1 MASRRK
7 PSNRG
12 NFVITRSRP
21 GIFYARHADKLRKI
35 GLRAGTASR
44 GGAYDK
50 DQEGGIRMSLGEE
63 IRGHLPFLRRYARA
77 LTGSQQHGDNFVHTM
92 LEVIVAAPDE
102 FRSDDGIR
110 IDLYRT
116 FHRIWESAFIDDGE
130 GSDDDAFV
138 RAATRRLSRLTPL
151 GRQILLLTALE
162 GFSAEEAALI
172 TATDTPTVEILL
184 AEAVDDLDREAR
196 TSVLIIED
204 EPLIAMELEAI
215 VRDLGH
221 DVAGIAATH
230 EDAVA
235 AFENSDAGLVLADIQ
250 LADGSSGIDAV
261 QDILAIAPV
270 PAIFI
275 TAFPEKLLT
284 GHRVEPTF
292 LISKPFRE
300 NTVRAAISQSLL
312 FTPQLA
318 A

>member
-1 MASRRK
+1 M
-7 PSNRG
+7 
-12 NFVITRSRP
+12 T
-21 GIFYARHADKLRKI
+21 
-35 GLRAGTASR
+35 
-44 GGAYDK
+44 
-50 DQEGGIRMSLGEE
+50 LGDE

-77 LTGSQQHGDNFVHTM
+77 LTGSQQHGDNFVHTT

-102 FRSDDGIR
+102 FRVSGDTR
-110 IDLYRT
+110 IDLYRN
-116 FHRIWESAFIDDGE
+116 FHRIWESAFIEDGE
-130 GSDDDAFV
+130 ASDEGENPLV
-138 RAATRRLSRLTPL
+138 RAANRRLARITPL
-151 GRQILLLTALE
+151 SRQMLLLTALE
-162 GFSAEEAALI
+162 GFSVEETAAI
-172 TATDTPTVEILL
+172 TGADSAMVETLL
-184 AEAVDDLDREAR
+184 AEAVDEVDREAR

-204 EPLIAMELEAI
+204 EPLIAMDLEQI

-221 DVAGIAATH
+221 DVAGVATTH

-292 LISKPFRE
+292 LISKPFGR

-312 FTPQLA
+312 FTLQLA

>member
-1 MASRRK
+1 
-7 PSNRG
+7 
-12 NFVITRSRP
+12 
-21 GIFYARHADKLRKI
+21 
-35 GLRAGTASR
+35 
-44 GGAYDK
+44 
-50 DQEGGIRMSLGEE
+50 MSLGEE

-77 LTGSQQHGDNFVHTM
+77 LTGTQQHGDNFVHTM

-102 FRSDDGIR
+102 FRSGDGIR

-116 FHRIWESAFIDDGE
+116 FHRIWESAFISDGE
-130 GSDDDAFV
+130 GSDDQEDPIV
-138 RAATRRLSRLTPL
+138 RAANRRLARITPL

-162 GFSAEEAALI
+162 GFSTEEAALI
-172 TATDTPTVEILL
+172 TGTDVPTVEALL
-184 AEAVDDLDREAR
+184 AEAVGDLDREAR

-204 EPLIAMELEAI
+204 EPLIAMELEQI

-221 DVAGIAATH
+221 DVAGVATTH
-230 EDAVA
+230 EDAVEAFA
-235 AFENSDAGLVLADIQ
+235 ATDAGLVLADIQ

-261 QDILAIAPV
+261 QDILALAPV
-270 PAIFI
+270 PVIFI
-275 TAFPEKLLT
+275 TAFPERLLT
-284 GHRVEPTF
+284 GNRVEPTF

>member
-1 MASRRK
+1 M
-7 PSNRG
+7 
-12 NFVITRSRP
+12 T
-21 GIFYARHADKLRKI
+21 
-35 GLRAGTASR
+35 
-44 GGAYDK
+44 
-50 DQEGGIRMSLGEE
+50 LGEE

-77 LTGSQQHGDNFVHTM
+77 LTGSQQHGDNFVHTT

-102 FRSDDGIR
+102 FRASGDTR
-110 IDLYRT
+110 IDLYRN
-116 FHRIWESAFIDDGE
+116 FHRIWESAFIEDGE
-130 GSDDDAFV
+130 GNDEGENPLV
-138 RAATRRLSRLTPL
+138 RAANRRLARITPL
-151 GRQILLLTALE
+151 SRQMLLLTALE
-162 GFSAEEAALI
+162 GFSVEETAAI
-172 TATDTPTVEILL
+172 TGADKDMVESLL
-184 AEAVDDLDREAR
+184 AEAVGEVDREAR

-204 EPLIAMELEAI
+204 EPLIAMDLEQI
-215 VRDLGH
+215 VRGLGH
-221 DVAGIAATH
+221 DVAGVATTH

-292 LISKPFRE
+292 LISKPFGQ

>member
-1 MASRRK
+1 M
-7 PSNRG
+7 
-12 NFVITRSRP
+12 T
-21 GIFYARHADKLRKI
+21 
-35 GLRAGTASR
+35 
-44 GGAYDK
+44 
-50 DQEGGIRMSLGEE
+50 LGDE

-77 LTGSQQHGDNFVHTM
+77 LTGSQQHGDNFVHTT

-102 FRSDDGIR
+102 FRASGDTR
-110 IDLYRT
+110 IDLYRN
-116 FHRIWESAFIDDGE
+116 FHRIWESAFIEDGE
-130 GSDDDAFV
+130 GSDEGENPLV
-138 RAATRRLSRLTPL
+138 RAANRRLARITPL
-151 GRQILLLTALE
+151 SRQMLLLTALE
-162 GFSAEEAALI
+162 GFSVEETAAI
-172 TATDTPTVEILL
+172 TGADSAMVETLL
-184 AEAVDDLDREAR
+184 AEAVDEVDREAR

-204 EPLIAMELEAI
+204 EPLIAMDLEQI

-221 DVAGIAATH
+221 EVAGVATTH

-292 LISKPFRE
+292 LISKPFGR

>member
-1 MASRRK
+1 M
-7 PSNRG
+7 
-12 NFVITRSRP
+12 T
-21 GIFYARHADKLRKI
+21 
-35 GLRAGTASR
+35 
-44 GGAYDK
+44 
-50 DQEGGIRMSLGEE
+50 LGEE

-77 LTGSQQHGDNFVHTM
+77 LTGSQQHGDNFVHTT

-102 FRSDDGIR
+102 FSAGNGTR
-110 IDLYRT
+110 IDLYRN
-116 FHRIWESAFIDDGE
+116 FHRIWESAYIDDGE
-130 GSDDDAFV
+130 GDDEEDMLV
-138 RAATRRLSRLTPL
+138 RNANRRLAAITPL
-151 GRQILLLTALE
+151 GRQMLLLTALE
-162 GFSAEEAALI
+162 GFSVEETAII
-172 TATDTPTVEILL
+172 TGADNDIVETLL
-184 AEAVDDLDREAR
+184 ADAVGEIDRESR

-204 EPLIAMELEAI
+204 EPLIAMELESI
-215 VRDLGH
+215 VRGLGH
-221 DVAGIAATH
+221 DVAGIATTH

-235 AFENSDAGLVLADIQ
+235 AFEATDAGLVLADIQ

-261 QDILAIAPV
+261 QDILARAPV

-275 TAFPEKLLT
+275 TAFPERLLT

>member
-1 MASRRK
+1 M
-7 PSNRG
+7 N
-12 NFVITRSRP
+12 
-21 GIFYARHADKLRKI
+21 
-35 GLRAGTASR
+35 
-44 GGAYDK
+44 
-50 DQEGGIRMSLGEE
+50 LGEE

-77 LTGSQQHGDNFVHTM
+77 LTGNQKQGDNFVHTL

-102 FRSDDGIR
+102 FTAGPHIR
-110 IDLYRT
+110 IDLYRA
-116 FHRIWESAFIDDGE
+116 FHRIWETAYIDDAQDE
-130 GSDDDAFV
+130 DAEEAIV
-138 RAATRRLSRLTPL
+138 RAATQRLARMTPL

-162 GFSAEEAALI
+162 GFSTEDAALI
-172 TATDTPTVEILL
+172 TGTDTPTVESLL
-184 AEAVDDLDREAR
+184 AEAVGDLDRESR

-215 VRDLGH
+215 VRALGH
-221 DVAGIAATH
+221 DVAGVAATH
-230 EDAVA
+230 ADAVA
-235 AFENSDAGLVLADIQ
+235 AFKNCDAGLVLADIQ

-261 QDILAIAPV
+261 QEILAIAPV

-275 TAFPEKLLT
+275 TAFPEQLLT

-292 LISKPFRE
+292 LISKPFRD

>member
-1 MASRRK
+1 M
-7 PSNRG
+7 
-12 NFVITRSRP
+12 T
-21 GIFYARHADKLRKI
+21 
-35 GLRAGTASR
+35 
-44 GGAYDK
+44 
-50 DQEGGIRMSLGEE
+50 LGDE

-77 LTGSQQHGDNFVHTM
+77 LTGSQQHGDNFVHTT

-102 FRSDDGIR
+102 FRVSDDTR
-110 IDLYRT
+110 IDLYRN
-116 FHRIWESAFIDDGE
+116 FHRIWESAFIEDGE
-130 GSDDDAFV
+130 GSDEGENPLV
-138 RAATRRLSRLTPL
+138 RAANRRLARITPL
-151 GRQILLLTALE
+151 SRQMLLLTALE
-162 GFSAEEAALI
+162 GFSVEETAAI
-172 TATDTPTVEILL
+172 TGADSAMVETLL
-184 AEAVDDLDREAR
+184 AEAVDEVDREAR

-204 EPLIAMELEAI
+204 EPLIAMDLEQI

-221 DVAGIAATH
+221 EVAGVATTH

-275 TAFPEKLLT
+275 TAFPERLLT

>member
-1 MASRRK
+1 
-7 PSNRG
+7 
-12 NFVITRSRP
+12 
-21 GIFYARHADKLRKI
+21 
-35 GLRAGTASR
+35 
-44 GGAYDK
+44 
-50 DQEGGIRMSLGEE
+50 MSLGDE

-77 LTGSQQHGDNFVHTM
+77 LTGSQQHGDNFVHTT

-102 FRSDDGIR
+102 FRTGPDTR
-110 IDLYRT
+110 IDLYRN

-130 GSDDDAFV
+130 GGDDGEDPLV
-138 RAATRRLSRLTPL
+138 RAANRRLARITPL
-151 GRQILLLTALE
+151 GRQMLLLTALE
-162 GFSAEEAALI
+162 GFSVEETAAI
-172 TATDTPTVEILL
+172 TGASNDMVETLL
-184 AEAVDDLDREAR
+184 AETVGEIDREAR

-204 EPLIAMELEAI
+204 EPLIAMDLEQI
-215 VRDLGH
+215 VRGLGH
-221 DVAGIAATH
+221 DVAGVATTH

-235 AFENSDAGLVLADIQ
+235 AFQNSDAGLVLADIQ

-270 PAIFI
+270 PVIFI
-275 TAFPEKLLT
+275 TAFPERLLT

-292 LISKPFRE
+292 LISKPFGQ

>member
-1 MASRRK
+1 M
-7 PSNRG
+7 
-12 NFVITRSRP
+12 T
-21 GIFYARHADKLRKI
+21 
-35 GLRAGTASR
+35 
-44 GGAYDK
+44 
-50 DQEGGIRMSLGEE
+50 LGEE
-63 IRGHLPFLRRYARA
+63 IRGHLPYLRRYARA
-77 LTGSQQHGDNFVHTM
+77 LTGSQQHGDNFVHTT
-92 LEVIVAAPDE
+92 LEVIVAAPGE
-102 FRSDDGIR
+102 FHSGDGTR
-110 IDLYRT
+110 IDLYRS
-116 FHRIWESAFIDDGE
+116 FHRIWESAYIDDGE
-130 GSDDDAFV
+130 GRDDEEHPLV
-138 RAATRRLSRLTPL
+138 HAAHQRLVQLTPL

-162 GFSAEEAALI
+162 GFSVEEAGLI
-172 TATDTPTVEILL
+172 TGTDQPTVEVLL
-184 AEAVDDLDREAR
+184 ADAVGELDRESR

-204 EPLIAMELEAI
+204 EPLIAMELEQI

-221 DVAGIAATH
+221 RVAGIATTH

-235 AFENSDAGLVLADIQ
+235 AFEETDAGLVLADIQ

-275 TAFPEKLLT
+275 TAFPERLLT
-284 GHRVEPTF
+284 GGRVEPTF

>member
-1 MASRRK
+1 M
-7 PSNRG
+7 
-12 NFVITRSRP
+12 T
-21 GIFYARHADKLRKI
+21 
-35 GLRAGTASR
+35 
-44 GGAYDK
+44 
-50 DQEGGIRMSLGEE
+50 LGEE
-63 IRGHLPFLRRYARA
+63 IRGHLPYLRRYARA
-77 LTGSQQHGDNFVHTM
+77 LTGSQQHGDNFVHTT

-102 FRSDDGIR
+102 FHSGDGTR
-110 IDLYRT
+110 IDLYRN
-116 FHRIWESAFIDDGE
+116 FHRIWESAYIDDGE
-130 GSDDDAFV
+130 GRDDEEHPLV
-138 RAATRRLSRLTPL
+138 RAAHQRLVQLTPL

-162 GFSAEEAALI
+162 GFSVEEAGLI
-172 TATDTPTVEILL
+172 TGTDQPTVETLL
-184 AEAVDDLDREAR
+184 ADAVGELDRESR

-204 EPLIAMELEAI
+204 EPLIAMELEQI

-221 DVAGIAATH
+221 RVAGIATTH

-235 AFENSDAGLVLADIQ
+235 AFEETDAGLVLADIQ

-275 TAFPEKLLT
+275 TAFPERLLT
-284 GHRVEPTF
+284 GGRVEPTF

>member
-1 MASRRK
+1 M
-7 PSNRG
+7 
-12 NFVITRSRP
+12 T
-21 GIFYARHADKLRKI
+21 
-35 GLRAGTASR
+35 
-44 GGAYDK
+44 
-50 DQEGGIRMSLGEE
+50 LGDE

-77 LTGSQQHGDNFVHTM
+77 LTGSQQHGDNFVHTT

-102 FRSDDGIR
+102 FRASGDTR
-110 IDLYRT
+110 IDLYRN
-116 FHRIWESAFIDDGE
+116 FHRIWESAFIEDGE
-130 GSDDDAFV
+130 GSDECENPLV
-138 RAATRRLSRLTPL
+138 RAANRRLARITPL
-151 GRQILLLTALE
+151 SRQMLLLTALE
-162 GFSAEEAALI
+162 GFSVEETAAI
-172 TATDTPTVEILL
+172 TGADSAMVETLL
-184 AEAVDDLDREAR
+184 AEAVDEVDREAR

-204 EPLIAMELEAI
+204 EPLIAMDLEQI

-221 DVAGIAATH
+221 DVAGVATTH

-292 LISKPFRE
+292 LISKPFGR

>member
-1 MASRRK
+1 M
-7 PSNRG
+7 
-12 NFVITRSRP
+12 T
-21 GIFYARHADKLRKI
+21 
-35 GLRAGTASR
+35 
-44 GGAYDK
+44 
-50 DQEGGIRMSLGEE
+50 LGDE

-77 LTGSQQHGDNFVHTM
+77 LTGSQQHGDNFVHTT

-102 FRSDDGIR
+102 FRASGDTR
-110 IDLYRT
+110 IDLYRN
-116 FHRIWESAFIDDGE
+116 FHRIWESAFIEDGE
-130 GSDDDAFV
+130 GSDEGENPLV
-138 RAATRRLSRLTPL
+138 RAANRRLARITPL
-151 GRQILLLTALE
+151 SRQMLLLTALE
-162 GFSAEEAALI
+162 GFSVEETAEI
-172 TATDTPTVEILL
+172 TGADSAMVETLL
-184 AEAVDDLDREAR
+184 AEAVDEVDREAR

-204 EPLIAMELEAI
+204 EPLIAMDLEQI

-221 DVAGIAATH
+221 EVAGVATTH

-292 LISKPFRE
+292 LISKPFGR

>member
-1 MASRRK
+1 
-7 PSNRG
+7 
-12 NFVITRSRP
+12 
-21 GIFYARHADKLRKI
+21 
-35 GLRAGTASR
+35 
-44 GGAYDK
+44 
-50 DQEGGIRMSLGEE
+50 MSLGDE

-77 LTGSQQHGDNFVHTM
+77 LTGSQQHGDNFVHTL
-92 LEVIVAAPDE
+92 LEVIVAAPGE
-102 FRSDDGIR
+102 FHSGQGTRL
-110 IDLYRT
+110 DLYRH
-116 FHRIWESAFIDDGE
+116 FHRIWESAYIDDGE
-130 GSDDDAFV
+130 GSDDEDPIV
-138 RAATRRLSRLTPL
+138 RAANRRLARITPL

-162 GFSAEEAALI
+162 GFSVDEAALI
-172 TATDTPTVEILL
+172 TGTDIATVEGLL
-184 AEAVDDLDREAR
+184 AEAVDDLDRESR

-215 VRDLGH
+215 VRALGH
-221 DVAGIAATH
+221 EVAGIATTH
-230 EDAVA
+230 ADAVA
-235 AFENSDAGLVLADIQ
+235 AFEATDAGLVLADIQ

-261 QDILAIAPV
+261 QDILAMAPV

-275 TAFPEKLLT
+275 TAFPERLLT

>member
-1 MASRRK
+1 M
-7 PSNRG
+7 
-12 NFVITRSRP
+12 T
-21 GIFYARHADKLRKI
+21 
-35 GLRAGTASR
+35 
-44 GGAYDK
+44 
-50 DQEGGIRMSLGEE
+50 LGEE

-77 LTGSQQHGDNFVHTM
+77 LTGSQQHGDNFVHTT

-102 FRSDDGIR
+102 FRASGDTR
-110 IDLYRT
+110 IDLYRN
-116 FHRIWESAFIDDGE
+116 FHRIWESAFIEDGE
-130 GSDDDAFV
+130 GNDEGENPLV
-138 RAATRRLSRLTPL
+138 RAANRRLARITPL
-151 GRQILLLTALE
+151 SRQMLLLTALE
-162 GFSAEEAALI
+162 GFSVEETAAI
-172 TATDTPTVEILL
+172 TGADKDMVESLL
-184 AEAVDDLDREAR
+184 AEAVGEVDREAR

-204 EPLIAMELEAI
+204 EPLIAMDLEQI
-215 VRDLGH
+215 VRGLGH
-221 DVAGIAATH
+221 DVAGVATTH

-292 LISKPFRE
+292 LISKPFGQ
-300 NTVRAAISQSLL
+300 NTVRAAISQRLL

>member
-1 MASRRK
+1 
-7 PSNRG
+7 
-12 NFVITRSRP
+12 
-21 GIFYARHADKLRKI
+21 
-35 GLRAGTASR
+35 
-44 GGAYDK
+44 
-50 DQEGGIRMSLGEE
+50 MSLGEE

-102 FRSDDGIR
+102 FRTDDGIR

-116 FHRIWESAFIDDGE
+116 FHRIWESAFIEDGE
-130 GSDDDAFV
+130 ASEEDAFV

-162 GFSAEEAALI
+162 GFSTEDAARI
-172 TATDTPTVEILL
+172 TATDLATVEALL
-184 AEAVDDLDREAR
+184 AEAVDDLDRETR

-204 EPLIAMELEAI
+204 EPLIAMELEQI

-230 EDAVA
+230 GDAVA
-235 AFENSDAGLVLADIQ
+235 AFRNSDAGLVLADIQ

-275 TAFPEKLLT
+275 TAFPERLLT

>member
-1 MASRRK
+1 
-7 PSNRG
+7 
-12 NFVITRSRP
+12 
-21 GIFYARHADKLRKI
+21 
-35 GLRAGTASR
+35 
-44 GGAYDK
+44 
-50 DQEGGIRMSLGEE
+50 MSLGEE

-77 LTGSQQHGDNFVHTM
+77 LTGTQQHGDTFVHTM

-102 FRSDDGIR
+102 FRSGDGIR

-116 FHRIWESAFIDDGE
+116 FHRIWESAFISDGE
-130 GSDDDAFV
+130 GSDDQEDPIV
-138 RAATRRLSRLTPL
+138 RAANRRLARITPL

-162 GFSAEEAALI
+162 GFSTEEAALI
-172 TATDTPTVEILL
+172 TGTDGPTVEALL
-184 AEAVDDLDREAR
+184 AEAVGDLDREAR

-204 EPLIAMELEAI
+204 EPLIAMELEQI

-221 DVAGIAATH
+221 EVAGVATTH
-230 EDAVA
+230 EDAVEAFA
-235 AFENSDAGLVLADIQ
+235 ATDAGLVLADIQ

-261 QDILAIAPV
+261 QDILALAPV
-270 PAIFI
+270 PVIFI
-275 TAFPEKLLT
+275 TAFPERLLT
-284 GHRVEPTF
+284 GNRVEPTF

>member
-1 MASRRK
+1 
-7 PSNRG
+7 
-12 NFVITRSRP
+12 
-21 GIFYARHADKLRKI
+21 
-35 GLRAGTASR
+35 
-44 GGAYDK
+44 
-50 DQEGGIRMSLGEE
+50 MSLGEE

-77 LTGSQQHGDNFVHTM
+77 LTGNQQHGDNFVHTM

-102 FRSDDGIR
+102 FRTDDGIR

-116 FHRIWESAFIDDGE
+116 FHRIWESAFIEDGE
-130 GSDDDAFV
+130 QSEEDAFV

-162 GFSAEEAALI
+162 GFSTEDAARI
-172 TATDTPTVEILL
+172 TATDLATVEALL
-184 AEAVDDLDREAR
+184 AEAVDDLDRESR

-204 EPLIAMELEAI
+204 EPLIAMELEQI
-215 VRDLGH
+215 VRGLGH

-230 EDAVA
+230 DDAVA

-275 TAFPEKLLT
+275 TAFPERLLT

>member
-1 MASRRK
+1 
-7 PSNRG
+7 
-12 NFVITRSRP
+12 
-21 GIFYARHADKLRKI
+21 
-35 GLRAGTASR
+35 
-44 GGAYDK
+44 
-50 DQEGGIRMSLGEE
+50 MSLGEE

-77 LTGSQQHGDNFVHTM
+77 LTGSQHHGDNFVHVL
-92 LEVIVAAPDE
+92 LEVIVAAPEE
-102 FRSDDGIR
+102 FDSGHGTR
-110 IDLYRT
+110 IDLYRG
-116 FHRIWESAFIDDGE
+116 FHRIWESAYIDDGE
-130 GSDDDAFV
+130 GDDDGEDPIV
-138 RAATRRLSRLTPL
+138 RAANQRLAQITPL

-162 GFSAEEAALI
+162 GFSVGEAATI
-172 TATDTPTVEILL
+172 TGTDHATVETLL
-184 AEAVDDLDREAR
+184 ADAVGDLDRESR

-204 EPLIAMELEAI
+204 EPLIAMELEQI

-221 DVAGIAATH
+221 KVAGIATTH
-230 EDAVA
+230 DDAIA
-235 AFENSDAGLVLADIQ
+235 AFETTDAGLVLADIQ

-284 GHRVEPTF
+284 GGRVEPTF

>member
-1 MASRRK
+1 M
-7 PSNRG
+7 
-12 NFVITRSRP
+12 T
-21 GIFYARHADKLRKI
+21 
-35 GLRAGTASR
+35 
-44 GGAYDK
+44 
-50 DQEGGIRMSLGEE
+50 LGEE
-63 IRGHLPFLRRYARA
+63 IRGHLPYLRRYARA
-77 LTGSQQHGDNFVHTM
+77 LTGSQQHGDNFVHTT

-102 FRSDDGIR
+102 FHSGDGTR
-110 IDLYRT
+110 IDLYRN
-116 FHRIWESAFIDDGE
+116 FHRIWESAYISEGEDGDDE
-130 GSDDDAFV
+130 EHPLV
-138 RAATRRLSRLTPL
+138 RAAHRRLVQLTPL

-162 GFSAEEAALI
+162 GFSVEQAGLI
-172 TATDTPTVEILL
+172 TGTDRSTVETLL
-184 AEAVDDLDREAR
+184 ADAVGELDRESR

-204 EPLIAMELEAI
+204 EPLIAMELEQI

-221 DVAGIAATH
+221 RVAGIATTH
-230 EDAVA
+230 EDAIA
-235 AFENSDAGLVLADIQ
+235 AFEETDAGLVLADIQ

-275 TAFPEKLLT
+275 TAFPERLLT
-284 GHRVEPTF
+284 GGRVEPTF